1 MPIIHDLTKTMK
13 ENIDSF
19 YDNAS
24 VYRPNKYFVGF
35 FGEYVKMAVD
45 KMEAKSKGKQAHGT
59 QVYDREF
66 KRWKET
72 FYSVF
77 EHPVTKKTEG
87 QIDMRW
93 ACAGITIPHT
103 TSEIDNT
110 QYIDSLKSIKYP
122 IIKGTASTGGEV
134 VINVREDK
142 TMMWYHFF
150 NAMNNSFYRAQIL
163 KPRSSFQKVSI
174 YVAPVQE
181 QFVNTPS
188 NKENGTPRADTI
200 DIVASQVF
208 EFNSVVLKTISS
220 FEMKNDNKEILEYK
234 VTFTAPNTFQ
244 GAFNETYRGLADN
257 TTCGF
262 DANMLEKTQN
272 SGIKYNDGNFTIP
285 NTVGALKSKTNGY
298 YPDYDTDMY

>member
-1 MPIIHDLTKTMK
+1 MPIINDLTKTM
-13 ENIDSF
+13 ESHINSF

-24 VYRPNKYFVGF
+24 VYRPNKFFVGF

-45 KMEAKSKGKQAHGT
+45 KMEAKSKGKQVHGT
-59 QVYDREF
+59 NVYEREF
-66 KRWKET
+66 NRWKKT
-72 FYSVF
+72 FYTTLR
-77 EHPVTKKTEG
+77 HPVTGKNEG

-103 TSEIDNT
+103 SSEIDTT

-122 IIKGTASTGGEV
+122 IIKGTESTGGEV

-142 TMMWYHFF
+142 NMMWYHFF

-174 YVAPVQE
+174 YVVPVQE
-181 QFVNTPS
+181 QFVNAPA
-188 NKENGTPRADTI
+188 NNENGVPRTSPI
-200 DIVASQVF
+200 DFVTSQVF
-208 EFNSVVLKTISS
+208 EFNSAVLKKIGS

-244 GAFNETYRGLADN
+244 GSFNETYRGLADN

-262 DANMLEKTQN
+262 DSNMLIETQKN
-272 SGIKYNDGNFTIP
+272 VFGYNDGNFTIP
-285 NTVGALKSKTNGY
+285 IDTLKSETNGY
-298 YPDYDTDMY
+298 YKDYNTDVY

>member
-1 MPIIHDLTKTMK
+1 MPIINDLTKTM
-13 ENIDSF
+13 ESHINSF

-24 VYRPNKYFVGF
+24 VYRPNKFFVGF

-45 KMEAKSKGKQAHGT
+45 KMEAKSKGKLVHAT
-59 QVYDREF
+59 NLYEREF
-66 KRWKET
+66 NRWKET
-72 FYSVF
+72 FYTTLR
-77 EHPVTKKTEG
+77 HPVTGKNEG

-103 TSEIDNT
+103 SSEIDNT

-174 YVAPVQE
+174 YVVPVQE
-181 QFVNTPS
+181 QFVNTPA
-188 NKENGTPRADTI
+188 NKENGVPRTSPI
-200 DIVASQVF
+200 DFVTSQVF
-208 EFNSVVLKTISS
+208 EFNSVVLKTIGS

-244 GAFNETYRGLADN
+244 GSFNETYRGLADN

-262 DANMLEKTQN
+262 DSNMLIETQKN
-272 SGIKYNDGNFTIP
+272 VFGYNDGNFTIP
-285 NTVGALKSKTNGY
+285 IDTLKSETNGY
-298 YPDYDTDMY
+298 YKDYTTDVY